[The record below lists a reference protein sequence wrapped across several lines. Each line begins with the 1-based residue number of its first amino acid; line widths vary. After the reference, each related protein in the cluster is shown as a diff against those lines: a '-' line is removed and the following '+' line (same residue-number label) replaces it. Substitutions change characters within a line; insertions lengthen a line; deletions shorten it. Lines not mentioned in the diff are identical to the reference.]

1 MGLWVLHKM
10 SHLTTF
16 QLYGSNIS
24 FTSGGN
30 PEKITR
36 QAASKR
42 QSLSHK
48 VVLGRTHHDQK

>member
-1 MGLWVLHKM
+1 M

-30 PEKITR
+30 PKKITR

>member
-1 MGLWVLHKM
+1 M

-16 QLYGSNIS
+16 QLYGSNI
-24 FTSGGN
+24 TSGGN
-30 PEKITR
+30 PEKINR

-48 VVLGRTHHDQK
+48 VVLGRTRHDQK